1 MKTYDSKKFI
11 LLILHIIPII
21 ILIQFGAMVFFG
33 IRWINNEARREL
45 LDERNTAAKLVAQ
58 VLQSRQF
65 EPAIELSKMEL
76 PQQNL
81 EAARLGLKYTEVN
94 GIYFRNQSGKFINLF
109 SAAPADILK
118 GVTEAAE
125 IIVDKNNF
133 RNAFWDSDWKWWTEP
148 VEISGRTIQLNL
160 IKKGDDVRL
169 ITVDPDKLKPI
180 LPELFSQAVNGGNI
194 LVREYFKPPQETGAI
209 AEFYDDSE
217 ESFFSFGEVKGRGW
231 DDAPEFDYHSLG
243 WRIKIQI
250 FPQHQYLIGS
260 ANAADSWPWFPVVE
274 LVLAILSIVMLGFL
288 APRLR

>member
-109 SAAPADILK
+109 SAAP
-118 GVTEAAE
+118 
-125 IIVDKNNF
+125 
-133 RNAFWDSDWKWWTEP
+133 P
-148 VEISGRTIQLNL
+148 IS
-160 IKKGDDVRL
+160 
-169 ITVDPDKLKPI
+169 
-180 LPELFSQAVNGGNI
+180 
-194 LVREYFKPPQETGAI
+194 
-209 AEFYDDSE
+209 
-217 ESFFSFGEVKGRGW
+217 
-231 DDAPEFDYHSLG
+231 
-243 WRIKIQI
+243 
-250 FPQHQYLIGS
+250 
-260 ANAADSWPWFPVVE
+260 
-274 LVLAILSIVMLGFL
+274 
-288 APRLR
+288 